1 MTEGFS
7 FRERMAG
14 WVSTRAVSDPVQGAN
29 QAEADR
35 QWAEVVLTIDFP
47 SLDVVVGAPDAPGSV
62 RGSALI
68 AGLSPVV
75 MEITSGELRLFV
87 RDPQRVQ
94 TLEMKYDLQLLSQE
108 GRVFTLHGV
117 KELERDSMLDAWRRT
132 TTLFTT
138 VTDDT
143 GRTVAAGI
151 LHLTASD
158 FARELATMRVTNA
171 TNPLQQL
178 IGLPRF
184 FAMFTSRLVRQFGGL
199 LAEASAFPPPPL
211 APPRG
216 RPSESTS
223 TTFWCVGPPTNPTW
237 QDHDDERAW
246 LRLRRYHGGSK
257 GPVLLAPGFGM
268 STDAF
273 VTDTIDENLTE
284 YLMANGYDVWLFD
297 YRASPHLR
305 SSYGTFT
312 IDDVARE
319 DWPIA
324 VAEVCRVTK
333 SPDVQ
338 VFAHCVG
345 SMSFQMAMLW
355 AGNDTMRAQVRSAVC
370 SQVTVHPV
378 STWFNTLKVNI
389 GLGPVLQAMAPVMKP
404 DDQRSFAHIVYD
416 LVLRIAPT
424 PHGEGCGNAV
434 CQWITAYFGLTHR
447 HAQLNDATHNDLARL
462 FGVTSVYPLRHI
474 GNMVAA
480 RQSLD
485 FEGDDVYL
493 ASKDLDEPGNAHRL
507 ARPILFLAG
516 QHNQIFFPDT
526 SRRTLHWLQAAN
538 PGVDY
543 SRVVLADYAHLD
555 SIIGRTANVDV
566 FPHVLEHLDQT
577 NPKVPAPG
585 SPQPVS

>member
-47 SLDVVVGAPDAPGSV
+47 SLDVVVGAPDVPGSV

-117 KELERDSMLDAWRRT
+117 KELERDSMLDVWRRT

-355 AGNDTMRAQVRSAVC
+355 AGNDTMRGA
-370 SQVTVHPV
+370 
-378 STWFNTLKVNI
+378 
-389 GLGPVLQAMAPVMKP
+389 GPVRGLLAGDRPPGQHLVQHLEGEHRARTGAPGDGP
-404 DDQRSFAHIVYD
+404 RDEAR
-416 LVLRIAPT
+416 RPT
-424 PHGEGCGNAV
+424 V
-434 CQWITAYFGLTHR
+434 VR
-447 HAQLNDATHNDLARL
+447 
-462 FGVTSVYPLRHI
+462 
-474 GNMVAA
+474 
-480 RQSLD
+480 
-485 FEGDDVYL
+485 
-493 ASKDLDEPGNAHRL
+493 AHRL
-507 ARPILFLAG
+507 RPRPAHRTDPARRRLRERGLPVDHRVLR
-516 QHNQIFFPDT
+516 PD
-526 SRRTLHWLQAAN
+526 
-538 PGVDY
+538 P
-543 SRVVLADYAHLD
+543 
-555 SIIGRTANVDV
+555 
-566 FPHVLEHLDQT
+566 
-577 NPKVPAPG
+577 PARG
-585 SPQPVS
+585 S